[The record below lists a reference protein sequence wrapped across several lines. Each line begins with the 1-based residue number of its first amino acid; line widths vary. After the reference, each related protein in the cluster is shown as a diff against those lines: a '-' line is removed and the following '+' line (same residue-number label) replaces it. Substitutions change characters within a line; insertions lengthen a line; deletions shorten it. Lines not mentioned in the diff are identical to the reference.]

1 MQTSAVIPFGWARA
15 AEAGCRFRR
24 ATDADLTFLG
34 RLYAST
40 RTDELSVAPWSEAE
54 KADFL
59 DRQFRAQHAHYQKY
73 YPNTDWLVIEHVERF
88 PATACP
94 ALDAGWTPVR
104 VKKTRQNK
112 NLGPRSDSIGTEQAP
127 GEDIG
132 RLYIER
138 WPTQHR
144 IIDIAFL
151 PEHRGK
157 GLGEALLRDLLDEAA
172 AAAKDVSIH
181 VEKLNPAMRLYRRL
195 GFVTE
200 EDKGVY
206 DLMRWMAGAT

>member
-1 MQTSAVIPFGWARA
+1 MQASAVVPFGWARA

-24 ATDADLTFLG
+24 AADVDLPFLG
-34 RLYAST
+34 RVYAST
-40 RTDELSVAPWSEAE
+40 RSDELSIAPWSDAE

-73 YPNTDWLVIEHVERF
+73 YPNADWLVIEHL
-88 PATACP
+88 CH
-94 ALDAGWTPVR
+94 
-104 VKKTRQNK
+104 
-112 NLGPRSDSIGTEQAP
+112 
-127 GEDIG
+127 DIG

-172 AAAKDVSIH
+172 AVAKDASIH

-206 DLMRWMAGAT
+206 DLMRWKAGAS